1 MQNQKIENM
10 LNLALDATEEERE
23 KSLELDVGYDP
34 IEREWDLIVKYSGDL
49 EQIEGLPAKVVRL
62 RNEFAI
68 ITVRESL
75 IEKLAGFS
83 QIEYIEKPKRLF
95 FELEN
100 GKRVSCIDAIQNTRP
115 FLFGKGVIVA
125 VIDSGIE
132 YANEDFRKEDG
143 ATRILS
149 LWDQSVEGTAPE
161 GYFIGTEFT
170 EEQIN
175 EALKKETR
183 EEQMQIVPS
192 IDSSGH
198 GTAVAGIAAGNG
210 HNSVGKQLAGVAPES
225 SLVIVKLGSPRKDG
239 FPRTTE
245 LMQGIDYVIRKAQQL
260 GMPVAIN
267 LSFGNTYG
275 SFYIIS
281 RKVAKNLLRQAA
293 IGSAWKF

>member
-34 IEREWDLIVKYSGDL
+34 IEREWDLIVKYSGNL
-49 EQIEGLPAKVVRL
+49 EEIESLPAKVVRL

-143 ATRILS
+143 TTRILS

-170 EEQIN
+170 EAQIN

-210 HNSVGKQLAGVAPES
+210 RNSEGMQLAGVAPES
-225 SLVIVKLGSPRKDG
+225 SLVIVKLGNPRKDG

-275 SFYIIS
+275 SHEPY
-281 RKVAKNLLRQAA
+281 N
-293 IGSAWKF
+293 

>member
-34 IEREWDLIVKYSGDL
+34 IEREWDLIVKYSGNL
-49 EQIEGLPAKVVRL
+49 EEIESLPAKVVRL

-115 FLFGKGVIVA
+115 FLFGEGVIVA

-143 ATRILS
+143 TTRILS

-210 HNSVGKQLAGVAPES
+210 RNSEGMQLAGVALES

-275 SFYIIS
+275 SHEPYS
-281 RKVAKNLLRQAA
+281 
-293 IGSAWKF
+293 

>member
-267 LSFGNTYG
+267 LSFGNNYG
-275 SFYIIS
+275 SHEPY
-281 RKVAKNLLRQAA
+281 N
-293 IGSAWKF
+293 

>member
-275 SFYIIS
+275 SHD
-281 RKVAKNLLRQAA
+281 
-293 IGSAWKF
+293 

>member
-210 HNSVGKQLAGVAPES
+210 HNSLGKQLAGVAPES

-275 SFYIIS
+275 SHEPY
-281 RKVAKNLLRQAA
+281 N
-293 IGSAWKF
+293 

>member
-10 LNLALDATEEERE
+10 LNLALDATEQERE

-34 IEREWDLIVKYSGDL
+34 IEREWDLIVKYSGNL
-49 EQIEGLPAKVVRL
+49 EEVESLPAKVVRL

-83 QIEYIEKPKRLF
+83 QVEYIEKPKRLF

-100 GKRVSCIDAIQNTRP
+100 GKRVSCIDAIQDTRP
-115 FLFGKGVIVA
+115 FLFGKGVIIA

-143 ATRILS
+143 TTRILS
-149 LWDQSVEGTAPE
+149 LWDQSVKGTAPE

-170 EEQIN
+170 EGQIN

-198 GTAVAGIAAGNG
+198 GTAVSGIAAGNG
-210 HNSVGKQLAGVAPES
+210 RNSEGKRLAGVASES
-225 SLVIVKLGSPRKDG
+225 NLVIVKLGSPRKDG

-245 LMQGIDYVIRKAQQL
+245 LMQGIDYVIRKAQQF

-275 SFYIIS
+275 SHEPY
-281 RKVAKNLLRQAA
+281 N
-293 IGSAWKF
+293 

>member
-10 LNLALDATEEERE
+10 LNLALNATEEERE

-275 SFYIIS
+275 SHEPYS
-281 RKVAKNLLRQAA
+281 
-293 IGSAWKF
+293 

>member
-275 SFYIIS
+275 SHEPY
-281 RKVAKNLLRQAA
+281 N
-293 IGSAWKF
+293 

>member
-143 ATRILS
+143 DTRILS

-275 SFYIIS
+275 SHEPYS
-281 RKVAKNLLRQAA
+281 
-293 IGSAWKF
+293 

>member
-183 EEQMQIVPS
+183 EEQRQIVPS

-275 SFYIIS
+275 SHEPYS
-281 RKVAKNLLRQAA
+281 
-293 IGSAWKF
+293 

>member
-175 EALKKETR
+175 EALK
-183 EEQMQIVPS
+183 
-192 IDSSGH
+192 
-198 GTAVAGIAAGNG
+198 
-210 HNSVGKQLAGVAPES
+210 
-225 SLVIVKLGSPRKDG
+225 
-239 FPRTTE
+239 
-245 LMQGIDYVIRKAQQL
+245 
-260 GMPVAIN
+260 
-267 LSFGNTYG
+267 
-275 SFYIIS
+275 
-281 RKVAKNLLRQAA
+281 
-293 IGSAWKF
+293 